1 MVDRW
6 TLRISVEAET
16 ENMTIER
23 SERINEITQRLDPFK
38 RFEPANKNTSS
49 KIFTFLIRCS
59 TTHHCNKYFCLS
71 SFLSFCLKVHFL
83 QQMNWALHTK
93 DSKILS
99 NKWNDPRPSVR
110 SNWLCCSHGGFGTDW
125 VTRESER
132 EKKRKRLREKEREL
146 YVSVT
151 GIWHSFSSLS
161 LSFSFFF
168 GNQ

>member
-1 MVDRW
+1 
-6 TLRISVEAET
+6 
-16 ENMTIER
+16 
-23 SERINEITQRLDPFK
+23 
-38 RFEPANKNTSS
+38 
-49 KIFTFLIRCS
+49 
-59 TTHHCNKYFCLS
+59 
-71 SFLSFCLKVHFL
+71 
-83 QQMNWALHTK
+83 MNWALYTK

-132 EKKRKRLREKEREL
+132 EKRRKRLREKEREL

-161 LSFSFFF
+161 LSFSFLF
-168 GNQ
+168 GNQKQILSPEIYASFSNKLIALTICLPTLLYMNLKKIVFNPNWFLTFLTLVV